1 MVAATLVAETI
12 SGRWR
17 RNIGGDKGYAFP
29 ALPLVRDISRQDRR

>member
-17 RNIGGDKGYAFP
+17 GKNRRDKGDASTAFP
-29 ALPLVRDISRQDRR
+29 LDCDISRQD